1 MAEGRILLVDDDDS
15 VRITVQAVLESDGY
29 DVTSVGQGMAAL
41 ALLQTSSYD
50 LVLTDLRMEDV
61 DGLMVLAEVKRVAP
75 ETVTVMLT
83 GYASLESAVKSLQ
96 HGAYAYLIKP
106 CNVEELQATISR
118 GLERR
123 RLTRQLRERVLDL
136 ERANV
141 TIQHLNVSLQQRVEA
156 ATAQLTSRMVE
167 LEQAKDE
174 IAALYAAAQDNV
186 ERLQEYDRLKSQ
198 FLSMA
203 SHELK
208 TPLTSIS
215 GYLQLTLKR
224 AQRRLARGHP
234 TADEWEK
241 ETQLDIKDAEILNQ
255 QTRRLS
261 RLVNELL
268 DVSRIQTG
276 RVEYRLDP
284 VDLEELAQ
292 QVVARA
298 QVTTTSHQLEVAPA
312 GKGDVVVEGD
322 RDHIEQVL
330 NNLVDNAV
338 KYSPAGGT
346 ITVSFGEEAGKV
358 AVCVKDEGLGISPE
372 QQAAIFELF
381 YRSPGAKTQHAG
393 GMGLGLYISSEI
405 VKRHG
410 GEIRVESSPGSG
422 STFRVLLP
430 RLAGGA

>member
-15 VRITVQAVLESDGY
+15 VRITIQAILESDGY
-29 DVTSVGQGMAAL
+29 DVTAVGQGAEAL
-41 ALLQTSSYD
+41 ALLQTSTYD

-61 DGLMVLAEVKRVAP
+61 DGLMVLAEVQRVAP

-123 RLTRQLRERVLDL
+123 RLTRQLRDRVLDL
-136 ERANV
+136 EQANV
-141 TIQHLNVSLQQRVEA
+141 TIQRLNVSLQQRVEA
-156 ATAQLTSRMVE
+156 ATAQLTSRMFE
-167 LEQAKDE
+167 LEQAKNE
-174 IAALYAAAQDNV
+174 IAGLYAAAQDNV

-215 GYLQLTLKR
+215 GYLQITLKR

-234 TADEWEK
+234 NADEWEQ
-241 ETQLDIKDAEILNQ
+241 ETQVDIKDAEILNQ

-276 RVEYRLDP
+276 RVEYQRGP
-284 VDLEELAQ
+284 VDLLGLARD
-292 QVVARA
+292 VADRV
-298 QVTTTSHQLEVAPA
+298 QVTTTSHQIVVLPPNDHA
-312 GKGDVVVEGD
+312 VVVQGD

-330 NNLVDNAV
+330 SNLVDNAV
-338 KYSPAGGT
+338 KYSPAGGR
-346 ITVSFGEEAGKV
+346 ITVSFGEESGKV
-358 AVCVKDEGLGISPE
+358 VLFVQDEGIGISRE

-381 YRSPGAKTQHAG
+381 YRSPGSQSQHAG
-393 GMGLGLYISSEI
+393 GMGLGLYISNEI
-405 VKRHG
+405 IKRHG
-410 GEIRVESSPGSG
+410 GQIQVESNPGTG

-430 RLAGGA
+430 RMAGRT

>member
-15 VRITVQAVLESDGY
+15 VRITIQAILEADGY
-29 DVTSVGQGMAAL
+29 DVTAVGHGLDAL
-41 ALLQTSSYD
+41 ALLQTSPYD

-61 DGLMVLAEVKRVAP
+61 DGLMVLAEVQRVAP
-75 ETVTVMLT
+75 ETVTIMLT
-83 GYASLESAVKSLQ
+83 GYASLESAVQSLQ

-136 ERANV
+136 EQANV
-141 TIQHLNVSLQQRVEA
+141 TIRQLNVSLQERVEA

-174 IAALYAAAQDNV
+174 IAGLYAAAQDNV

-215 GYLQLTLKR
+215 GYLQITLKR
-224 AQRRLARGHP
+224 AHRRLARGHP
-234 TADEWEK
+234 NADEWVK

-255 QTRRLS
+255 QTKRLS

-276 RVEYRLDP
+276 RVEYQSSP
-284 VDLEELAQ
+284 VDLLELARHVADRVQ
-292 QVVARA
+292 ITTAAHQIVVA
-298 QVTTTSHQLEVAPA
+298 PP
-312 GKGDVVVEGD
+312 GDHEVVVQGD

-330 NNLVDNAV
+330 SNLVDNAV
-338 KYSPAGGT
+338 KYSPTGGR
-346 ITVSFGEEAGKV
+346 ITLSFGEDSGMV
-358 AVCVKDEGLGISPE
+358 ALEVQDEGLGISPE
-372 QQAAIFELF
+372 QQEAIFELF
-381 YRSPGAKTQHAG
+381 YRSPGARSQHAG

-405 VKRHG
+405 IKRHG
-410 GEIRVESSPGSG
+410 GEIRVESNPGSG

-430 RLAGGA
+430 RLAGSA